1 MPDWAIP
8 ENIHTPLWTT
18 LNWILKNFRIS
29 KNDSSR
35 FCRIPNLADSK
46 YWGIPDFAKL
56 IMILVE
62 FRSKF
67 TKFWG
72 NSWIS
77 SQAYQAFST
86 GFPMSSIGGAWIFS
100 WIAHYKNKR
109 TKKVQTRAHK
119 GTAEK
124 RTEYE
129 ILKSQSQK
137 THTQTN
143 QPERSRHNKYMQ
155 RTQCTKPPKGESP
168 ARYPD
173 LFSWIP
179 SPG

>member
-8 ENIHTPLWTT
+8 ENIHTPLRTT

-56 IMILVE
+56 IMIFVE

-67 TKFWG
+67 TTFWG

-86 GFPMSSIGGAWIFS
+86 GFPMSSMGGAWIFS
-100 WIAHYKNKR
+100 GIAHYKNKR

-137 THTQTN
+137 THA
-143 QPERSRHNKYMQ
+143 SS
-155 RTQCTKPPKGESP
+155 TKIPWSPPDFTDKP
-168 ARYPD
+168 TRKVPPQQIHAKDPVYKAPKRRKPC
-173 LFSWIP
+173 
-179 SPG
+179 